1 LDLSKE
7 PLDEPAIDG
16 ECRCEHTRVARV
28 PQMETLILTRA
39 ARGSAGPVPRRF
51 WEATSG
57 AGPGG
62 EGYGRCTFTLITHT
76 LVDLDFL
83 RMKLTQFRLAKLEG

>member
-7 PLDEPAIDG
+7 PLNEPAIDG
-16 ECRCEHTRVARV
+16 ECRCERTRVARV
-28 PQMETLILTRA
+28 PQMETLILMRA

-51 WEATSG
+51 REVTSG

-62 EGYGRCTFTLITHT
+62 EGYGRCMFMLITHT
-76 LVDLDFL
+76 LVDLNLL